1 MLKSDSLLA
10 ISVQPLGS
18 HSAAADLSMVGCVSD
33 TQANLTVS
41 AAHVTSPNGP
51 GRSSYD
57 SGQSPAYWLAPVG
70 ASYSVAYAL
79 AAEYRA
85 ANDLD

>member
-1 MLKSDSLLA
+1 MSIWDVVLEMCVGGGMSKWIWWMKWGISSFDLDGMGGNAWGSD
-10 ISVQPLGS
+10 
-18 HSAAADLSMVGCVSD
+18 GC
-33 TQANLTVS
+33 
-41 AAHVTSPNGP
+41 
-51 GRSSYD
+51 
-57 SGQSPAYWLAPVG
+57 YWLAPVG